1 MAPGALLLSALS
13 RSAAS
18 AARTTWRWAR
28 PSSDAPRWAWTSS
41 FAARIQ
47 TRARTVESVP
57 LITASILSKKLAA
70 GLQGLVLDVKCGSG
84 AFVPSLQQA
93 RELAGSLVA
102 VAAGAG
108 LPTRAVITN
117 MDQVLGHTA
126 GNALEMEEAI
136 AFLTGTVR
144 EPRLL
149 EVTLVLGAQ
158 MLLLGGLVATWPDA
172 RVALRAGWLSQLD
185 VRALGVAVV
194 ALGGGRA
201 VPGQPVDPR
210 VGLSQVLPLGAVV
223 LAGQA
228 LARVHAADA
237 AAAQAAV
244 AAVERACEITDEQPT
259 AAPLIL
265 VSG

>member
-1 MAPGALLLSALS
+1 
-13 RSAAS
+13 
-18 AARTTWRWAR
+18 
-28 PSSDAPRWAWTSS
+28 
-41 FAARIQ
+41 
-47 TRARTVESVP
+47 VESVP

-108 LPTRAVITN
+108 LPARAVITN

-172 RVALRAGWLSQLD
+172 RAGLQRALDSGAAAERFARMVARWVARPMCCSTPRWPVCNATCPRRGGLAVAMD

-223 LAGQA
+223 VAGQA

-244 AAVERACEITDEQPT
+244 AAVQRACEHQRQRARARAP
-259 AAPLIL
+259 AAA
-265 VSG
+265 GD